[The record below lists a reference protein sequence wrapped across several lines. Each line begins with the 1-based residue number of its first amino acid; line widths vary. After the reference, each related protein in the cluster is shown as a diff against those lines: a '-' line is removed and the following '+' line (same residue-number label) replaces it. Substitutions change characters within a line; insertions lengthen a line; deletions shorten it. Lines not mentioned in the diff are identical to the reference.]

1 MVSMSSTTRIS
12 YSVDSATVL
21 FVFSCF
27 AGVVPFRLTVG
38 EVAGELP
45 ADFVALLT
53 PKEGGFKSPDTV

>member
-12 YSVDSATVL
+12 SSVDSATVL
-21 FVFSCF
+21 FVFSCL
-27 AGVVPFRLTVG
+27 AGVVG